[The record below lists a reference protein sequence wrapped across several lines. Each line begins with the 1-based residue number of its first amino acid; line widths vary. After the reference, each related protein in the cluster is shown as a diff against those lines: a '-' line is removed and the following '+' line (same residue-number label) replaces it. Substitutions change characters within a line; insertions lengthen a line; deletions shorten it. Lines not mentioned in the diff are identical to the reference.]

1 MHVRQILT
9 LGILLLLLAPL
20 VALAQFPQGG
30 GGGKK
35 GVKGMKG
42 DPTQMWDR
50 MVGAGKDVWL
60 RSDAQNG
67 PGGTFFFDRIAQDQ
81 NITNGQITKQQFMN
95 YMEQMRARFGQ
106 GKGPPGGG
114 PSQQVTTA
122 PTPDQTAQW
131 DRDAEADFRQRDQN
145 GDGKLNEDEMPRPLR
160 GQLDRWDINK
170 DGLID
175 LNEYKAYYRDRMTNR
190 MNNNNQ
196 RNNVTFTTDAVV
208 DDAPLKRPD
217 VYRYGNMPANL
228 PAWFTELDTD
238 QDGQIGLYE
247 WRKAGKSLAE
257 FKQYD
262 RNDDGFITADEV
274 LRWMA
279 KNGQLE
285 QSPGTVLAQG
295 APNPPPSVGAQPNPW
310 NGGGMGNWKGKGGFK
325 GGGKGKGK
333 RGGGND

>member
-1 MHVRQILT
+1 MHSRQTIT

-20 VALAQFPQGG
+20 VTLAQIPQGG
-30 GGGKK
+30 GKGGKGGFGK
-35 GVKGMKG
+35 GGFG
-42 DPTQMWDR
+42 GGPPDPAKIFDWMA
-50 MVGAGKDVWL
+50 GGKDVWR
-60 RSDAQNG
+60 RSESEGFKVQI
-67 PGGTFFFDRIAQDQ
+67 FDRVAAQLGITSGEITRDQ
-81 NITNGQITKQQFMN
+81 
-95 YMEQMRARFGQ
+95 YMKNADLLRPQRG
-106 GKGPPGGG
+106 PGGG
-114 PSQQVTTA
+114 PPA
-122 PTPDQTAQW
+122 PAPAPSADQTAQW
-131 DRDAEADFRQRDQN
+131 DKDAEDQFRRADQN

-160 GQLDRWDINK
+160 NALDKWDTNK

-175 LNEYKAYYRDRMTNR
+175 LNEFKAYYRDRMTTR

-196 RNNVTFTTDAVV
+196 RNNVTFTTDSVE

-217 VYRYGNMPANL
+217 VYRYGNMPANM

-238 QDGQIGLYE
+238 QDGQVGVYE

-285 QSPGTVLAQG
+285 QSPGTILGQNGQPPTPTVG
-295 APNPPPSVGAQPNPW
+295 APPNPW
-310 NGGGMGNWKGKGGFK
+310 NGGGMPNWKGKGGGK
-325 GGGKGKGK
+325 GGKGGK
-333 RGGGND
+333 RGGGN

>member
-1 MHVRQILT
+1 MHVRQNIT
-9 LGILLLLLAPL
+9 LGVLLLLLAPL
-20 VALAQFPQGG
+20 IALAQFPPG

-35 GVKGMKG
+35 MKG
-42 DPTQMWDR
+42 DPNQMWER

-81 NITNGQITKQQFMN
+81 NITTGQITKQQFMN

-106 GKGPPGGG
+106 GKGPGGGG
-114 PSQQVTTA
+114 PGQPVVVSA

-131 DRDAEADFRQRDQN
+131 DREAEADFRQRDQN

-160 GQLDRWDINK
+160 NALDKWDINK
-170 DGLID
+170 DGQID

-190 MNNNNQ
+190 MNNNQ

-228 PAWFTELDTD
+228 PAWFAEIDTD

-247 WRKAGKSLAE
+247 WKAKGWPTEQFRNL
-257 FKQYD
+257 D
-262 RNDDGFITADEV
+262 RNDDGFLTVDEV
-274 LRWMA
+274 LR
-279 KNGQLE
+279 
-285 QSPGTVLAQG
+285 
-295 APNPPPSVGAQPNPW
+295 
-310 NGGGMGNWKGKGGFK
+310 
-325 GGGKGKGK
+325 
-333 RGGGND
+333 